1 MQARLERQDNEFSA
15 KVQLLVVREQSVHR
29 LIDVDAQSPVE
40 RGDYEGLQLDMR
52 EKKAFDNHQAWASS
66 DKLKKELEGLQA
78 SPVAT
83 HGNHYYRSAGRPV
96 LTEEEVAPD
105 PKANERRLCG
115 MRRRAFWIG
124 FGIILAVIIIAA
136 IIGGAVGGTRRH
148 TTPPPATSPPPSPPL
163 P

>member
-1 MQARLERQDNEFSA
+1 MD
-15 KVQLLVVREQSVHR
+15 
-29 LIDVDAQSPVE
+29 IDTQSPVE

-52 EKKAFDNHQAWASS
+52 EKRGFDNHQAWTSS

-83 HGNHYYRSAGRPV
+83 HGNHYYRSAGRPA
-96 LTEEEVAPD
+96 LAEEVVTD
-105 PKANERRLCG
+105 PKANDRRICG
-115 MRRRAFWIG
+115 MRRRAFWIL
-124 FGIILAVIIIAA
+124 FSIILAIIAIAA

-148 TTPPPATSPPPSPPL
+148 TPPPATSPPPPL